1 MDVNISRTLLFLLC
15 GGVGAWLAYQDSYAA
30 FVCPVIYWLGH
41 RYYTG

>member
-15 GGVGAWLAYQDSYAA
+15 SGVGIYLATQHNYLA
-30 FVCPVIYWLGH
+30 FACPVAYWLGH